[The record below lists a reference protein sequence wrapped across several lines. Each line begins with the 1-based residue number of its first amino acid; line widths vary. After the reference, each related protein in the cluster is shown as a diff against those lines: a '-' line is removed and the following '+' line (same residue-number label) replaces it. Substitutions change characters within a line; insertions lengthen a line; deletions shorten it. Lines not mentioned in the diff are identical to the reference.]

1 MIISFLNMKG
11 GAGKSTLARAVAT
24 ELVKNGWETH
34 MADTDNTQQT
44 SFQWSSRRAE
54 NEIEPAVE
62 VALYGDAKSALKAA
76 KTADALVID
85 GKAFA
90 DKQALEIAKNS
101 DLIVI
106 PTGIAMDDLEPSLK
120 FASELVTKK
129 VDKAQI
135 LFVVTKVPDS
145 GDKEAMNTR
154 ASIKA
159 WGFEVA
165 SGWIPL
171 KTSASKAMDSAGEM
185 ADQAVD
191 MAGEMAE
198 DAMDTAG
205 DVAEGA
211 MESASDMAEEAVDTV
226 SDKAEELKASAEE
239 SLQEKSKE
247 LGLQ

>member
-1 MIISFLNMKG
+1 MKG

-171 KTSASKAMDSAGEM
+171 KTSASKAMDPGYSITETGYKSINERTDKIIEQIFSKA
-185 ADQAVD
+185 QAL
-191 MAGEMAE
+191 
-198 DAMDTAG
+198 T
-205 DVAEGA
+205 
-211 MESASDMAEEAVDTV
+211 
-226 SDKAEELKASAEE
+226 
-239 SLQEKSKE
+239 KE
-247 LGLQ
+247 